1 MAWEIKQIRDDS
13 LKNVMVVIDD
23 KELIWKWPCY
33 GFTSRIG
40 SSRIG
45 STYDIAVREGYR
57 AGYWIDRSARMSFR
71 LRK

>member
-40 SSRIG
+40 S
-45 STYDIAVREGYR
+45 TYEIAVREGYR
-57 AGYWIDRSARMSFR
+57 AGSWIDRSARMSFR